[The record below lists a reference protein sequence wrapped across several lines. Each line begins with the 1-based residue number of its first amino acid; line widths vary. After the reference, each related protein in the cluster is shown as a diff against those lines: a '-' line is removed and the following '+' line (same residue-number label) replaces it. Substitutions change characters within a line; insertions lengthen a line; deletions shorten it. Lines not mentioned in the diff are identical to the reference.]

1 MGTIPLTGRGTRVCI
16 SPRDNHVVTVSG
28 DRIFKMLRV
37 QENSFK
43 YLGDVTNVQYSFL
56 MILINILQSLI
67 LIKDLL
73 NILGLMNTNYY
84 VRFLI
89 ENRIGLTF
97 YLVANDQATIYIIL
111 GSQVVQVLNN
121 CFNLSEN
128 DPQASVSSI
137 AAFTRGFVI
146 GI

>member
-97 YLVANDQATIYIIL
+97 NLVANDQATIYIIL